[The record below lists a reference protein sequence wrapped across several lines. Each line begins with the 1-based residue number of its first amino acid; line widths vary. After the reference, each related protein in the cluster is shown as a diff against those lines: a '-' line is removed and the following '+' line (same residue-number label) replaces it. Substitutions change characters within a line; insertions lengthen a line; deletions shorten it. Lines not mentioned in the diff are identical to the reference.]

1 MTIAII
7 AATKLELALLLEEF
21 QARYFDTELGCALF
35 SARRGERELVIVE
48 SGPGLA
54 NAAAAA
60 AVVCMRV
67 RPLRIFNCGVCGVY
81 AADAA
86 LLGSV
91 AVGIRAVFADTGVA
105 SEEDFLSMEDIDL
118 PLAISAEG
126 RDTFNVI
133 DLDCVDVLREIQR
146 GCFLSV
152 AAVSGCAAHAE
163 SLKARF
169 GADADELVCEDME
182 SAAVALVAHK
192 AGIPCTVLRGISNL
206 CGERDYQKWKLQEAA
221 ENAQRVLIKLLS
233 S

>member
-35 SARRGERELVIVE
+35 SARRGERELVIAE

-67 RPLRIFNCGVCGVY
+67 RPLRIVNCGVCGVY

-91 AVGIRAVFADTGVA
+91 AVGTRAVFADTGVA

-118 PLAISAEG
+118 PLAISGEG
-126 RDTFNVI
+126 RDTFNAI
-133 DLDCVDVLREIQR
+133 DLDCVDVLQEIQR

-152 AAVSGCAAHAE
+152 AAASGCAARAA

-169 GADADELVCEDME
+169 CADALVCEDME

-221 ENAQRVLIKLLS
+221 ENAQRELIKLLS
-233 S
+233 L